1 MPTLKRGIRDGGTT
15 SYAVTV
21 LQRHLGIKNPDGVF
35 GAATEAAVIAWQKN
49 HGLTADGIVGE
60 KTWLTL

>member
-1 MPTLKRGIRDGGTT
+1 MPTLKRGMRDGGAT
-15 SYAVTV
+15 SYAITV
-21 LQRHLGIKNPDGVF
+21 LQRHLEIKNPDGVF
-35 GAATEAAVIAWQKN
+35 GAATEEAVIAWQKN

>member
-1 MPTLKRGIRDGGTT
+1 M